1 MLHQQQI
8 LNVTDRVLVM
18 FDGKI
23 VADIP
28 THETNEREL
37 GLMMAG
43 TPFSE
48 IEAAR
53 QEGSVV

>member
-1 MLHQQQI
+1 MSFSEI